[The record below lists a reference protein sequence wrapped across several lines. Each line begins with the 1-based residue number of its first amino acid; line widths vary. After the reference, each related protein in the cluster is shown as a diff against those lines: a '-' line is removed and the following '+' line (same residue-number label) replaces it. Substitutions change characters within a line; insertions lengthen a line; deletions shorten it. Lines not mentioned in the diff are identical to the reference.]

1 MNNKDK
7 LTNATMQELQ
17 ANLDEE
23 IDIDEDNNSQLKKI
37 VESYV
42 KDDNLEEFGRV
53 FVATT
58 TFPGTKHKNC
68 DIAAVKVIIEEAGG
82 IVTDLFGNEQ
92 RYDASINGAV
102 ISNGRVHSEVIET
115 VKRYLNDRKKEN

>member
-1 MNNKDK
+1 MIFKGEFFMNRKEK
-7 LTNATMQELQ
+7 LTEATMQELQ

-58 TFPGTKHKNC
+58 TEEEL
-68 DIAAVKVIIEEAGG
+68 IEILKVIM
-82 IVTDLFGNEQ
+82 EQ
-92 RYDASINGAV
+92 YYNNI
-102 ISNGRVHSEVIET
+102 
-115 VKRYLNDRKKEN
+115 KRI

>member
-1 MNNKDK
+1 MNRKEK
-7 LTNATMQELQ
+7 LTEATMQELQ

-23 IDIDEDNNSQLKKI
+23 IDIDEDDNSQLKKI

-58 TFPGTKHKNC
+58 TEEEL
-68 DIAAVKVIIEEAGG
+68 IEILKVIM
-82 IVTDLFGNEQ
+82 EQ
-92 RYDASINGAV
+92 YYNNI
-102 ISNGRVHSEVIET
+102 
-115 VKRYLNDRKKEN
+115 KRI

>member
-58 TFPGTKHKNC
+58 TEEEL
-68 DIAAVKVIIEEAGG
+68 IEILKVIM
-82 IVTDLFGNEQ
+82 EQ
-92 RYDASINGAV
+92 YYNNI
-102 ISNGRVHSEVIET
+102 
-115 VKRYLNDRKKEN
+115 KRI

>member
-17 ANLDEE
+17 ANIDEE

-42 KDDNLEEFGRV
+42 KDDNLEEFGKVNSKWERR
-53 FVATT
+53 
-58 TFPGTKHKNC
+58 KNNK
-68 DIAAVKVIIEEAGG
+68 IFLYIVI
-82 IVTDLFGNEQ
+82 
-92 RYDASINGAV
+92 V
-102 ISNGRVHSEVIET
+102 I
-115 VKRYLNDRKKEN
+115 

>member
-1 MNNKDK
+1 MNRKEK
-7 LTNATMQELQ
+7 LTEATMQELQ
-17 ANLDEE
+17 SNLDEE

-58 TFPGTKHKNC
+58 TEEEL
-68 DIAAVKVIIEEAGG
+68 IEILKVIM
-82 IVTDLFGNEQ
+82 EQ
-92 RYDASINGAV
+92 YYNNI
-102 ISNGRVHSEVIET
+102 
-115 VKRYLNDRKKEN
+115 KRI

>member
-1 MNNKDK
+1 MNRKEK
-7 LTNATMQELQ
+7 LTEATMQELQ

-23 IDIDEDNNSQLKKI
+23 IDIDEDDNSKLKKI

-58 TFPGTKHKNC
+58 TEEEL
-68 DIAAVKVIIEEAGG
+68 IEILKVIM
-82 IVTDLFGNEQ
+82 EQ
-92 RYDASINGAV
+92 YYNNI
-102 ISNGRVHSEVIET
+102 
-115 VKRYLNDRKKEN
+115 KRI

>member
-1 MNNKDK
+1 MNRKEK
-7 LTNATMQELQ
+7 LTETTMQELQ

-58 TFPGTKHKNC
+58 TEEEL
-68 DIAAVKVIIEEAGG
+68 IEILKVIM
-82 IVTDLFGNEQ
+82 EQ
-92 RYDASINGAV
+92 YYNNI
-102 ISNGRVHSEVIET
+102 
-115 VKRYLNDRKKEN
+115 KRI